1 MSHNC
6 NRINNKEPSASGLV
20 NINELLTARLSLT
33 RIAFTSGPYT
43 YSNGQ
48 RYPFA
53 YAGTRALAYASGV
66 TYENAVS
73 PVCVY
78 DSSVHAMSFVISG
91 AGTYLLVATLA
102 FVENGAATTVRW
114 KDTTGA
120 TLGPKTRQQTT
131 SQVFA
136 NKVWGVVSFTGATRT
151 VYVEVNEITGTLQTV
166 GMSQAS
172 TINYVQILQIN

>member
-6 NRINNKEPSASGLV
+6 NRINSKEPSASGLV

-33 RIAFTSGPYT
+33 RIAFGSGPYT

-91 AGTYLLVATLA
+91 A
-102 FVENGAATTVRW
+102 
-114 KDTTGA
+114 
-120 TLGPKTRQQTT
+120 
-131 SQVFA
+131 
-136 NKVWGVVSFTGATRT
+136 
-151 VYVEVNEITGTLQTV
+151 
-166 GMSQAS
+166 
-172 TINYVQILQIN
+172 